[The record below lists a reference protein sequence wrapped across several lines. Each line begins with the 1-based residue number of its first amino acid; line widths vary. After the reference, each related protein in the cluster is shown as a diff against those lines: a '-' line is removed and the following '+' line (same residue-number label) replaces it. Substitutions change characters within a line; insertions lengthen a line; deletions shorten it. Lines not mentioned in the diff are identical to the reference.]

1 MPQKYLKLYEEHS
14 DYESGSRPDVP
25 NVSHCREEDHV
36 HWQQDVKNKFLT
48 FKILTAGNVVWKTST
63 NQHLNT
69 IYYSKNNGDWIPI
82 TASTSNF
89 PTIPVVAGDK
99 LRFKGNNQ
107 TYGSKYGNC
116 SFDST
121 ANFEISGNIASLL
134 ASVNFGTIT
143 SFQSQYTFRDF
154 FCDCNTLID
163 ASKLILPAT
172 TLSKHCYSEMFCF
185 CSSLIA
191 APELPA
197 TTLAQNCYYQM
208 FLGCS
213 SLTKAPILAATN
225 LEIYSYERMFCNCYS
240 LNYVECYASDISAT
254 GCTEGWLANVSQTG
268 VFIRNSTTAWTT
280 GTSGIP
286 NGWTV
291 QDAEV

>member
-1 MPQKYLKLYEEHS
+1 
-14 DYESGSRPDVP
+14 
-25 NVSHCREEDHV
+25 
-36 HWQQDVKNKFLT
+36 
-48 FKILTAGNVVWKTST
+48 
-63 NQHLNT
+63 
-69 IYYSKNNGDWIPI
+69 
-82 TASTSNF
+82 
-89 PTIPVVAGDK
+89 
-99 LRFKGNNQ
+99 
-107 TYGSKYGNC
+107 
-116 SFDST
+116 
-121 ANFEISGNIASLL
+121 
-134 ASVNFGTIT
+134 
-143 SFQSQYTFRDF
+143 
-154 FCDCNTLID
+154 
-163 ASKLILPAT
+163 
-172 TLSKHCYSEMFCF
+172 MFCY

-197 TTLAQNCYYQM
+197 TTLAQSCYYQM
-208 FLGCS
+208 FLGCP

-254 GCTEGWLANVSQTG
+254 GCTEGWLTNVSQTG